1 MRMLFSKTSQSF
13 QLLYGKKC
21 DYLSMNINDA
31 FLIYYKASAVQQST
45 VIQANSTI
53 ISIYYRVS
61 VNNAR

>member
-53 ISIYYRVS
+53 ISIY
-61 VNNAR
+61 